1 MPSSCDKLQEA
12 LLTGP
17 GDVRASVQ
25 AILWDKTANAT
36 AREIAKHYLDL
47 DPANTPRQKTDLEII
62 KDYCSR

>member
-1 MPSSCDKLQEA
+1 M
-12 LLTGP
+12 
-17 GDVRASVQ
+17 Q

-47 DPANTPRQKTDLEII
+47 DPANTSRQKTDLAII